1 MEVESVYTNGGMLV
15 AIIDELENSIIC
27 AFPNGQEKELFF
39 DQLDMNS
46 QDIRPEEK
54 FTPEQIELLIKRDII
69 AASEITHQ
77 KAS

>member
-27 AFPNGQEKELFF
+27 AFPNGQEKELFH
-39 DQLDMNS
+39 DQLKMES
-46 QDIRPEEK
+46 QDIRPEND

-69 AASEITHQ
+69 SESEVTHK